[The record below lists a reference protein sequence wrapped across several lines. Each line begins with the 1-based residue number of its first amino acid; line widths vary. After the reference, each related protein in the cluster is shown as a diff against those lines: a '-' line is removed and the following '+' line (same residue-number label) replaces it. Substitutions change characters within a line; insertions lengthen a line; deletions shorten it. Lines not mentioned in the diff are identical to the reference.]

1 MTQDSCL
8 GFLSGPQPSREASAL
23 RPSAGKRLTVTIVP
37 CHALSAEPKDVVS
50 FNSAASAR
58 VSVAVLLQSR
68 AATAGLQPGE
78 ALGRGL
84 GRSLVCLGT
93 WSGAKT
99 QEGICCSK
107 IASQPEVVSFAS
119 TKSRLVLKVAGA
131 DPGWSNAMLAL
142 DIRVTW

>member
-37 CHALSAEPKDVVS
+37 CHAVSAEPKDVVS

-68 AATAGLQPGE
+68 AATEQVCSLE
-78 ALGRGL
+78 RRWDVAL
-84 GRSLVCLGT
+84 
-93 WSGAKT
+93 AA
-99 QEGICCSK
+99 
-107 IASQPEVVSFAS
+107 ASCVWEHGQGPKPKKEF
-119 TKSRLVLKVAGA
+119 VA
-131 DPGWSNAMLAL
+131 
-142 DIRVTW
+142 RR